1 MITIQGCKPSSP
13 SFFDLEVLQPL
24 IKLYELDIE
33 EIQTEIPLV
42 KRTLSKASKMQE
54 ISDVLLEIAPLQAAF
69 PGIVNLFQ
77 LVMELCVSSAECEQC
92 FSASKQIKSYL
103 RSSMSEQRLTN

>member
-54 ISDVLLEIAPLQAAF
+54 ISDVLLEIAAF

-77 LVMELCVSSAECEQC
+77 LVMEICVSSAECEQC